1 MESLD
6 SEHLRTQNPSMKQTR
21 HHFDEV
27 LNRAPGKHSKFARGE
42 RGGNEEKARAAIKSH
57 RISVGWAC
65 GEKRKGRKERERQ
78 REKERERG
86 RVIEREREKT

>member
-1 MESLD
+1 
-6 SEHLRTQNPSMKQTR
+6 MKQTR

-57 RISVGWAC
+57 GISLAGHVGK
-65 GEKRKGRKERERQ
+65 KRKGRKERERH
-78 REKERERG
+78 REREGG
-86 RVIEREREKT
+86 RVIEREKT

>member
-1 MESLD
+1 
-6 SEHLRTQNPSMKQTR
+6 MKQTR

-57 RISVGWAC
+57 RISLGWAC
-65 GEKRKGRKERERQ
+65 GEKEKGKERKRKRERER
-78 REKERERG
+78 KK
-86 RVIEREREKT
+86 REREKREREEES

>member
-1 MESLD
+1 
-6 SEHLRTQNPSMKQTR
+6 MKQTR

-57 RISVGWAC
+57 RISLGWAC
-65 GEKRKGRKERERQ
+65 GEKEKGTERKRKTQRERER
-78 REKERERG
+78 EGG
-86 RVIEREREKT
+86 RVIEREKT

>member
-1 MESLD
+1 
-6 SEHLRTQNPSMKQTR
+6 MKQTR

-57 RISVGWAC
+57 RISLAGHA
-65 GEKRKGRKERERQ
+65 GKKRKGRKERERH
-78 REKERERG
+78 RERERG
-86 RVIEREREKT
+86 RKSHRKRKNLRPGGGGRKLAG

>member
-1 MESLD
+1 
-6 SEHLRTQNPSMKQTR
+6 MKQTR

-57 RISVGWAC
+57 RISLGWGVE
-65 GEKRKGRKERERQ
+65 GERK
-78 REKERERG
+78 
-86 RVIEREREKT
+86 VTEREREREEES

>member
-1 MESLD
+1 MKSLD

-42 RGGNEEKARAAIKSH
+42 RGGNKEKARAATKSH

-65 GEKRKGRKERERQ
+65 VEKETGKERERQ
-78 REKERERG
+78 RERER
-86 RVIEREREKT
+86 RRIIEREKEKN

>member
-1 MESLD
+1 MNISRITTLESLD

-65 GEKRKGRKERERQ
+65 GEKEKGTERKRKT
-78 REKERERG
+78 
-86 RVIEREREKT
+86 EREREDES

>member
-1 MESLD
+1 MKSLD

-42 RGGNEEKARAAIKSH
+42 RGGNEEKVRAAIKSH

-65 GEKRKGRKERERQ
+65 GEGQKEKDRER
-78 REKERERG
+78 K
-86 RVIEREREKT
+86 REREEES

>member
-1 MESLD
+1 
-6 SEHLRTQNPSMKQTR
+6 MKQTR

-57 RISVGWAC
+57 RISLGWAC
-65 GEKRKGRKERERQ
+65 GEKERKGRKERERH
-78 REKERERG
+78 R
-86 RVIEREREKT
+86 EREREEES

>member
-1 MESLD
+1 
-6 SEHLRTQNPSMKQTR
+6 MKQTR

-57 RISVGWAC
+57 RISLGWAC
-65 GEKRKGRKERERQ
+65 GEKEKGTERKRKTQ
-78 REKERERG
+78 RERERG
-86 RVIEREREKT
+86 RKSHRKRKNLRPGGGGRKLAG